1 MKTTPLLALLAA
13 LLLPMLASA
22 QSSGKLSFGKP
33 TAKAAES
40 SEFVTV
46 QAKGQ
51 GETVDAAKKDAARN
65 AIKKAVGELVDAR
78 TLVENDELVE
88 DRILTL
94 SNAMIEKADY
104 GDARNIGDG
113 LFEVPVTAVVKKGR
127 LNQELKAIGITTGD
141 LAGDSLSAAMFTGKE
156 RLANAERFFAER
168 FDGFP
173 QNVVEGVLL
182 SNKDGTPAVVPDPET
197 GHVFADVAF
206 RVNPENYAAWT
217 QSLMELLRAVATK
230 TEDSSLSFQDQKS
243 GPYMDPPPAARPRFS
258 VNGAIV
264 IATPKKPERNS
275 WPVSVFWLDKSMWG
289 ALKRALDAKAPRDG
303 FIEVILKDEEGDP
316 ICSGRASA
324 RAAGVEHVYQDG
336 VWTQSYKSVGK
347 SLVRPGAN
355 PIPAVPIVGAIDEW
369 RQIQCIAP
377 WTLGLENTT
386 NPRVFRAHEGLVK
399 RRIDLG
405 EVSED
410 DLAEVAGYEVKVTF
424 E

>member
-1 MKTTPLLALLAA
+1 MKTTPLLAALAAVLLAD
-13 LLLPMLASA
+13 PSASFA

-33 TAKAAES
+33 RAKAAES

-51 GETVDAAKKDAARN
+51 GETVEAAKKDAARN
-65 AIKKAVGELVDAR
+65 AIKMAVGELVDAK

-104 GDARNIGDG
+104 GDARNIGNG
-113 LFEVPVTAVVKKGR
+113 LFEVPVTAVVRKGR

-156 RLANAERFFAER
+156 RIANAERFFAER

-230 TEDSSLSFQDQKS
+230 TEESTLAFGAKPAQDRGYFLALYSPFEQ
-243 GPYMDPPPAARPRFS
+243 
-258 VNGAIV
+258 NGAVV
-264 IATPKKPERNS
+264 IATPKKPERTS
-275 WPVSVFWLDKSMWG
+275 WPVSIFRLDNTMWNV
-289 ALKRALDAKAPRDG
+289 LDRTFEAKAPKDG
-303 FIEVILKDEEGDP
+303 FIEIVLVDKDGAP
-316 ICSGRASA
+316 VCSGRASA
-324 RAAGVEHVYQDG
+324 HARSDIQNFYHDHRWGGESASAYFPEFTSALPIDGNLSWQSTVFIGPLPGICCQDG
-336 VWTQSYKSVGK
+336 KFARLKDVK
-347 SLVRPGAN
+347 
-355 PIPAVPIVGAIDEW
+355 
-369 RQIQCIAP
+369 
-377 WTLGLENTT
+377 LE
-386 NPRVFRAHEGLVK
+386 